1 MPLYE
6 FFCPRCQKAVSMTL
20 TVKEREIGNVK
31 CPSCQ
36 TALQPVMATFYSK
49 TSRKS

>member
-6 FFCPRCQKAVSMTL
+6 FRCPQCQKEVALTL
-20 TVKEREIGNVK
+20 TVKERESGAK
-31 CPSCQ
+31 CPDCRS
-36 TALQPVMATFYSK
+36 ALEPRMATFYSK

>member
-6 FFCPRCQKAVSMTL
+6 FFCPRCRKDVALTL
-20 TVKEREIGNVK
+20 TVKERESGAK
-31 CPSCQ
+31 CPECRSPLSPQ
-36 TALQPVMATFYSK
+36 MATFYTK